1 MHRDASELNL
11 PAMHAAQEIEPASLD
26 VPALHAR
33 QALEFVAAATLL
45 NLPTAHSMQ
54 AEVEFEPACGLYFPA
69 VQLSQELAPPP
80 ATRTL
85 PVRMSL
91 VESQNVKR

>member
-1 MHRDASELNL
+1 MHEPCPTDGCCC
-11 PAMHAAQEIEPASLD
+11 PAGQVVHT
-26 VPALHAR
+26 
-33 QALEFVAAATLL
+33 VAAA
-45 NLPTAHSMQ
+45 PEYWPAAQPMQ
-54 AEVEFEPACGLYFPA
+54 ADDELEPTCGLYFPA